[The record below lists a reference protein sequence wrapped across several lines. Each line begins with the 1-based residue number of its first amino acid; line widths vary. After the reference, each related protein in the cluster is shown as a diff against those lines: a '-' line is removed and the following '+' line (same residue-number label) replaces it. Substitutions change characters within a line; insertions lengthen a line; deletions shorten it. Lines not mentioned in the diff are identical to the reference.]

1 MNQSTRES
9 TIPWAATITAA
20 FSTSIVLWTAWFTTH
35 LPWVG
40 LAESVS
46 MPVLL
51 VVWLVA
57 CAASI
62 RWISPT
68 PRISTSVPVG
78 VLSAVCGLL
87 VVGSKLVEAPATDGA
102 AGPVKPNAAVIALGF
117 LALGAVVGTMG
128 GVIARAI
135 PGHRRSAEAAPSG
148 QAWLGRLAFVT
159 ACSIFPLLLVGGLV
173 TTTGSGMAVPDWPNT
188 YGSNM
193 FLYPLGPRSDPAR
206 YLEHSHRLFG
216 ALIGLTSL
224 VCMIAT
230 TVHGSGLRN
239 KVWSIVLFVLVC
251 VQGTLGGLRVL
262 HNSPY
267 EALVHGVLGQIV
279 FGWAVILAA
288 MLSPA
293 FGDPVSPTF
302 ASDNPRARRLRRFA
316 TASLHLTT
324 LQLLMGAWYRHLRSP
339 HALYTHMG
347 LSVLVLALVILA
359 VIAALDLKPA
369 GDSLTRSLRR
379 AGYCL
384 LFVVAAQFLLGWAA
398 WSVPK
403 PLIRSA
409 HQGNGAL
416 TLALVAWIGILGL
429 KVPRPRFFS
438 GETAN

>member
-1 MNQSTRES
+1 MNQSTRAS
-9 TIPWAATITAA
+9 AIRWLAPATAA
-20 FSTSIVLWTAWFTTH
+20 LAASIVLWSAWFVTH
-35 LPWVG
+35 LPWIG

-46 MPVLL
+46 MPILL
-51 VVWLVA
+51 GVWLVA
-57 CAASI
+57 CAGSI
-62 RWISPT
+62 RRISPA
-68 PRISTSVPVG
+68 PGISTSLLVG
-78 VLSAVCGLL
+78 LLSAVCGLL
-87 VVGSKLVEAPATDGA
+87 VVGSKLVEAPATDGT
-102 AGPVKPNAAVIALGF
+102 AGPVKPNAAIIALGF
-117 LALGAVVGTMG
+117 LALGAILGAIG
-128 GVIARAI
+128 GVIARVI
-135 PGHRRSAEAAPSG
+135 PGPRRSVQDDPTV
-148 QAWLGRLAFVT
+148 QVWLGRLAFVT

-216 ALIGLTSL
+216 ALIGSASL

-230 TVHGSGLRN
+230 IAHGSGLRT
-239 KVWSIVLFVLVC
+239 KIWSIVLFVLVC

-293 FGDPVSPTF
+293 FRDPVSPTF

-324 LQLLMGAWYRHLRSP
+324 LQLLMGAWYRHLRAP

-347 LSVLVLALVILA
+347 LSVLVLTLVILA

-369 GDSLTRSLRR
+369 ADSLTKSLRR

-398 WSVPK
+398 WSMPK

-416 TLALVAWIGILGL
+416 TLALVAWVGILGL

-438 GETAN
+438 GETAS